1 MNSFHI
7 EAKASN
13 VWCNDEN
20 LYIALYDGRQ
30 LSVPLAYFPRLLHAS
45 PQQRSHYELSGGG
58 LGFIGMRLMKILMFQ
73 VSSWAIPIGQN
84 IIRTYKGYRLVLY
97 VLRILVLSGVMA
109 NKALHKTLSA
119 RRSFCIIARCNAWAV
134 LSAAYFR

>member
-58 LGFIGMRLMKILMFQ
+58 IGIHWDEIDEDINVPSLLM
-73 VSSWAIPIGQN
+73 GN
-84 IIRTYKGYRLVLY
+84 TDRTKYHTHV
-97 VLRILVLSGVMA
+97 
-109 NKALHKTLSA
+109 
-119 RRSFCIIARCNAWAV
+119 
-134 LSAAYFR
+134 